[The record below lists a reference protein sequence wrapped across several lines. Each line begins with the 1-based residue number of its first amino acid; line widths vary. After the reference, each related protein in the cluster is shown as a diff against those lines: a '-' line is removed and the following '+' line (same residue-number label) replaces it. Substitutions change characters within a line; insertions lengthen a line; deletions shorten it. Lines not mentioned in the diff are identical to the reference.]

1 MWKTAK
7 FSQLEHLILKKRT
20 LNQKKINTMGLFSIL
35 KSAMSDKKPK
45 KKSTSLVDSLK
56 KTKATVKKNSATK
69 TEAHYKKSAKEQSK
83 TIDNQIKKLKGK

>member
-1 MWKTAK
+1 
-7 FSQLEHLILKKRT
+7 
-20 LNQKKINTMGLFSIL
+20 MGLFSIL

-83 TIDNQIKKLKGK
+83 TIDNQIKKLRGK